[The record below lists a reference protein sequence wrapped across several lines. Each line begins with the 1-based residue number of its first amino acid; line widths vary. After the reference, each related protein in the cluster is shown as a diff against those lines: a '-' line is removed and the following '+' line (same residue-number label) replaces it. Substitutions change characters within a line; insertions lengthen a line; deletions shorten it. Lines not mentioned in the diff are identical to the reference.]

1 MTAAD
6 DAVAQQI
13 SELENRRYQALT
25 DADLATL
32 EELLSPDLVYTH
44 SDASSDT
51 RQSYLDKVASKALI
65 YGVIDHP
72 VSSIVVRGD
81 SALVFHD
88 MRGEVQVGGATRA
101 LNSRSLAV
109 WVREDGAWRLLAYQP
124 TRIPG

>member
-6 DAVAQQI
+6 DAVVKQI

-65 YGVIDHP
+65 YGVIEHP

-88 MRGEVQVGGATRA
+88 MRGEVQVGEATRV
-101 LNSRSLAV
+101 LNSRALAV
-109 WVREDGAWRLLAYQP
+109 WAREGGAWRLLAYQP